1 MLLYA
6 GLLEIPEDVLEAA
19 RIDGANSWH
28 LIRRVILPL
37 SLPVLL
43 SSFIFSINGTLKVFD
58 SVIAITTGGP
68 GTSTTPLTLY
78 MFQESFTYGNYGYG
92 AAIATLLSLL
102 CLVATL
108 FIFVSTRR
116 DLRKA

>member
-1 MLLYA
+1 M
-6 GLLEIPEDVLEAA
+6 
-19 RIDGANSWH
+19 
-28 LIRRVILPL
+28 
-37 SLPVLL
+37 
-43 SSFIFSINGTLKVFD
+43 LKVFD
-58 SVIAITTGGP
+58 SVIALTNGGP
-68 GTSTTPLTLY
+68 GTSTTPRTLY
-78 MFQESFTYGNYGYG
+78 TFQESFTYGNYGYG

>member
-1 MLLYA
+1 
-6 GLLEIPEDVLEAA
+6 
-19 RIDGANSWH
+19 
-28 LIRRVILPL
+28 
-37 SLPVLL
+37 
-43 SSFIFSINGTLKVFD
+43 
-58 SVIAITTGGP
+58 
-68 GTSTTPLTLY
+68 

>member
-1 MLLYA
+1 MSSSLF
-6 GLLEIPEDVLEAA
+6 P
-19 RIDGANSWH
+19 
-28 LIRRVILPL
+28 
-37 SLPVLL
+37 LPVLL

-58 SVIAITTGGP
+58 SVIALTNDGP

-108 FIFVSTRR
+108 FIFVSTHR

>member
-1 MLLYA
+1 VSSSLF
-6 GLLEIPEDVLEAA
+6 PCPSCC
-19 RIDGANSWH
+19 R
-28 LIRRVILPL
+28 PL
-37 SLPVLL
+37 S
-43 SSFIFSINGTLKVFD
+43 SASTERSKVFD
-58 SVIAITTGGP
+58 SVIALTNGGP